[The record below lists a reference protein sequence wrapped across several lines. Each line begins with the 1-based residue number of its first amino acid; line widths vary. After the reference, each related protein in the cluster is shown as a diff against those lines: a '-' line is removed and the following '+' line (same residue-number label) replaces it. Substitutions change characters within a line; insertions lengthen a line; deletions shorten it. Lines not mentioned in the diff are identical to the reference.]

1 MNTSYEIVTD
11 SSSNLQ
17 KELIEKYN
25 LPVLPFK
32 YTMGGKDYKVDLSSG
47 PLERQAFF
55 AAMRL
60 KTEVTTSLVNFAEY
74 TECFEKILLEGK
86 DILYIGMAAGISGSF
101 ANASIAAQELEEK
114 YPQRK
119 ILLVDTMN
127 ASFGEGLPVM
137 MALKMRDE
145 GDDLQTAYEKTCKL
159 IPHTRGSF
167 MVDDLMFLY
176 RTGRVSGVKA
186 FAGKAL
192 GLRPLLKGDDTGHIV
207 VCGKA
212 RGRKAA
218 LETLL
223 ADFEAH
229 IIPDSHQ
236 TVAVA
241 HCDAEKEAQF
251 MAERMAKNPA
261 VDNVIIEWYEQCTG
275 SHLGP
280 GAVAIFYMADHR

>member
-1 MNTSYEIVTD
+1 MDFSYEIVTD

-17 KELIEKYN
+17 KALVEQYQ

-32 YTMGGKDYKVDLSSG
+32 YTMNGKDYKVDLFSG

-60 KTEVTTSLVNFAEY
+60 KVEVTTSLVNFAEY
-74 TECFEKILLEGK
+74 TECFEKILQTGR
-86 DILYIGMAAGISGSF
+86 DILYVGMAAGISGSY
-101 ANASIAAQELEEK
+101 ANAVIAAQELTEK
-114 YPQRK
+114 YPERK
-119 ILLVDTMN
+119 ILLIDTMN

-137 MALKMRDE
+137 AALEMRDA
-145 GDDLQTAYEKTCKL
+145 GDDLQTAYEKTCAL
-159 IPHTRGSF
+159 VPHTRGCF
-167 MVDDLMFLY
+167 MVDDLMFLH

-218 LETLL
+218 LESLL
-223 ADFEAH
+223 ADFDAH
-229 IIPDSHQ
+229 ILPDSHQ

-241 HCDAEKEAQF
+241 HCDSEKEAQF
-251 MAERMAKNPA
+251 MADHMAKNPA
-261 VDNVIIEWYEQCTG
+261 VDKVIIEWYEQCTG

-280 GAVAIFYMADHR
+280 GAVAIFYVADHR

>member
-17 KELIEKYN
+17 KEVVEKYN

-32 YTMGGKDYKVDLSSG
+32 YTMDGKDYKVDLFSG

-55 AAMRL
+55 AAMRI
-60 KTEVTTSLVNFAEY
+60 KVAVTTSLVNFAEY
-74 TECFEKILLEGK
+74 TEVFERILLEGK
-86 DILYIGMAAGISGSF
+86 DILYIGMSSGISGSY
-101 ANASIAAQELEEK
+101 ANAVMAAQELMEK
-114 YPQRK
+114 YPERK
-119 ILLVDTMN
+119 IRLVDTMN

-137 MALKMRDE
+137 MALQMRDE
-145 GDDLQTAYEKTCKL
+145 GDDLETAYEKTL
-159 IPHTRGSF
+159 ALVPHTRGCF
-167 MVDDLMFLY
+167 MVDDLMFLH

-192 GLRPLLKGDDTGHIV
+192 GLRPLLKGDETGHIV
-207 VCGKA
+207 VWGKG

-223 ADFEAH
+223 SDFEAH
-229 IIPDSHQ
+229 IIPGSHQ

-241 HCDAEKEAQF
+241 HCDAEKEAEF